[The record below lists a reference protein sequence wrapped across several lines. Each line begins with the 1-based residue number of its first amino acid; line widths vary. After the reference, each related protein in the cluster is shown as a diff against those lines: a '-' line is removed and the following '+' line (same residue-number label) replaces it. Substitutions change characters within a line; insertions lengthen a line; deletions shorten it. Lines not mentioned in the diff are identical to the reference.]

1 MAEDGSNTVNKESS
15 IAFAEEFLKSKGK
28 SLDSLSP
35 GKKKRFEVVA
45 EIIWNTL
52 NQRKDAEIILKNN
65 QINISRVAAATGT
78 SNKTF
83 YNDKIL
89 GDFVKSYETKPDGKT
104 AEIVEMYAQR
114 LRVAENKIKQLT
126 LNAIDSQ
133 LLKVHIRELEA
144 ENDRLNSRIVANE
157 NLIEEL
163 HNELMMLKNKNECDV
178 IDFETG
184 KILKK

>member
-104 AEIVEMYAQR
+104 AEIVEM
-114 LRVAENKIKQLT
+114 
-126 LNAIDSQ
+126 
-133 LLKVHIRELEA
+133 
-144 ENDRLNSRIVANE
+144 
-157 NLIEEL
+157 
-163 HNELMMLKNKNECDV
+163 
-178 IDFETG
+178 
-184 KILKK
+184 